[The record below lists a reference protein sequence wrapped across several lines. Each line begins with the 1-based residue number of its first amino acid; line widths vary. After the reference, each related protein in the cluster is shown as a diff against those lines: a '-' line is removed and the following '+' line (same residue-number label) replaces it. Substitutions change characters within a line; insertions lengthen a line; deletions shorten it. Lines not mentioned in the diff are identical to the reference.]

1 VKYISINGGTI
12 RRNAVLG
19 TNEPPI
25 RIANSPNDAKPTYA
39 RSVAILDDYGNT
51 VAKLVYSPK
60 KRRLRC
66 GARLVLECYDVK
78 VTRR

>member
-1 VKYISINGGTI
+1 MKYVSINGGTI

-39 RSVAILDDYGNT
+39 RSLAILDEHDKI
-51 VAKLVYSPK
+51 VARLVYSRK

-66 GARLVLECYDVK
+66 GARLVLECANVK
-78 VTRR
+78 VTR